1 MSMNYRTV
9 EKKFKVAELAAKL
22 PELSQEQ
29 KIKRNKFFESQPKDF
44 RAEVEEI
51 VSNYIDQKE
60 WGKLVKV
67 AFDRAIRYYQRDRL
81 QARDLVRFQ
90 SIDSEFYQ
98 WVVGSGF
105 TAAFNAPGAAKRVV
119 TFDLS
124 SRFARVYK
132 AGLAVEF
139 TDEVREQLT
148 LDLMNE
154 TISKVVDAF
163 DELETDVILKGLS
176 AAVADGTTYAGH
188 QFPSHVLN
196 GASGPYTSSKFTH
209 DKMLDMMYV
218 LEREGYRATTMTMGL
233 DIYYD
238 LLNLEPF
245 KDAAQKWTSATS
257 PRATALIE
265 GGSPG
270 APLLPGLSLVSLV
283 ISPLIP
289 SGEVLMYDRQEY
301 FDFAEREGLSSETA
315 PHDGLH
321 DVSMTT
327 YRTRYGVAA
336 REPMAGVKM
345 TNIAGID
352 LTNKFA

>member
-1 MSMNYRTV
+1 MNISTI
-9 EKKFKVAELAAKL
+9 ESKFKVAELASKL
-22 PELSQEQ
+22 PDVPEEE
-29 KIKRNKFFESQPKDF
+29 KIQRNKFFEGQPNDF
-44 RAEVEEI
+44 RSEVEDI

-105 TAAFNAPGAAKRVV
+105 TAAFNAPGAAKRTV

-139 TDEVREQLT
+139 TDEVRDQLT

-176 AAVADGTTYAGH
+176 AAVANGTTYSGH
-188 QFPSHVLN
+188 QFSSHVLN
-196 GASGPYTSSKFTH
+196 ANNIYTSNKFDH
-209 DKMLDMMYV
+209 EKMLDMMFL
-218 LEREGYRATTMTMGL
+218 LEREGYRPTTMTMGL

-238 LLNLEPF
+238 LLQLEPF
-245 KDAAQKWTSATS
+245 KDASQKWTSATS

-265 GGSPG
+265 GGAPG
-270 APLLPGLSLVSLV
+270 QPLIPGLSLVNLV
-283 ISPLIP
+283 VSPLIP
-289 SGEVLMYDRQEY
+289 AGEVLMYDRQEF
-301 FDFAEREGLSSETA
+301 FDFAERETLNSESA
-315 PHDGLH
+315 AHDGLH
-321 DVSMTT
+321 DVSLVT
-327 YRTRYGVAA
+327 YRQRYGVAA

-345 TNIAGID
+345 INVTGTS
-352 LTNKFA
+352 LTGKF

>member
-1 MSMNYRTV
+1 MSYKLV
-9 EKKFKVAELAAKL
+9 ESKFKVAELASKL
-22 PELSQEQ
+22 PEIPEDK
-29 KIKRNKFFESQPKDF
+29 KIERNKFFDQQPKDF
-44 RAEVEEI
+44 RAEVEDI

-154 TISKVVDAF
+154 TIAKVVDAF

-176 AAVADGTTYAGH
+176 AAVANGTTYSGH
-188 QFPSHVLN
+188 QFASHVLDA
-196 GASGPYTSSKFTH
+196 GAAGYTSTKFDH

-218 LEREGYRATTMTMGL
+218 LEKEGYRPTTMTMGL

-238 LLNLEPF
+238 LLTLEPF

-265 GGSPG
+265 GAAPG
-270 APLLPGLSLVSLV
+270 APLLPGLSLVNLIV
-283 ISPLIP
+283 SPLIP
-289 SGEVLMYDRQEY
+289 TGEVLMYDRQEF
-301 FDFAEREGLSSETA
+301 FDFAEREGLNSETA
-315 PHDGLH
+315 AHDGLH
-321 DVSMTT
+321 DVSLVT
-327 YRTRYGVAA
+327 YRQRYGVAA

-345 TNIAGID
+345 TNVAGID
-352 LTNKFA
+352 LANKFA